1 MTPGR
6 WHSKF
11 ILFGEATLP
20 MKCATLCTFIRKMY
34 RKYFMKMTLFS
45 QMIILAKTLWKNPK
59 LVTPKLV
66 QNGPNGLNGRIVQ
79 PVAMGAQNLGLENVQ

>member
-1 MTPGR
+1 
-6 WHSKF
+6 
-11 ILFGEATLP
+11 
-20 MKCATLCTFIRKMY
+20 
-34 RKYFMKMTLFS
+34 MKMTLFS